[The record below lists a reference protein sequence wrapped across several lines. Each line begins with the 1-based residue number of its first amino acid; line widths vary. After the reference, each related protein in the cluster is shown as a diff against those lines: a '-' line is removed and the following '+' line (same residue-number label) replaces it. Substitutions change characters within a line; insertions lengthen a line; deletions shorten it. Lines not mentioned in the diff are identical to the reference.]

1 MTDNSTRVR
10 QALAAYKF
18 QNGIRYDSQVARE
31 LGLTRGAFE
40 NWLAGRVTSR
50 PTARKLAALGLP
62 TCGECGQ
69 VSCGGCQKKDEKK
82 I

>member
-18 QNGIRYDSQVARE
+18 AHGIRYDSQVAHE
-31 LGLTRGAFE
+31 IGLTRGAFE

-50 PTARKLAALGLP
+50 PTARKLADRGLP

-69 VSCGGCQKKDEKK
+69 VGCPGCGGK
-82 I
+82 